1 MICFFFKKKKLVQ
14 FSLIMFFFTH
24 VWLSFLF
31 ILKNDGLRL
40 KAGCEVVVEWVLW
53 FCILLVQTL
62 FKLFIMLYSGH
73 MIWNHIL
80 WEANQI
86 VDRLAK
92 HVLGID
98 INFYV
103 YIFASDFIVLELRAD
118 LAQTCFPR
126 GF

>member
-1 MICFFFKKKKLVQ
+1 MGAV
-14 FSLIMFFFTH
+14 
-24 VWLSFLF
+24 
-31 ILKNDGLRL
+31 ILHPACSNIIQ
-40 KAGCEVVVEWVLW
+40 V
-53 FCILLVQTL
+53 F
-62 FKLFIMLYSGH
+62 MLYSGH

>member
-1 MICFFFKKKKLVQ
+1 M
-14 FSLIMFFFTH
+14 
-24 VWLSFLF
+24 
-31 ILKNDGLRL
+31 
-40 KAGCEVVVEWVLW
+40 
-53 FCILLVQTL
+53 
-62 FKLFIMLYSGH
+62 
-73 MIWNHIL
+73 